1 MFSTTLFIKVM
12 LLTALEYLRGE
23 TAEKKVDEATLTSNK
38 LEITGQHVQDVQCI
52 KEKQASIPQD
62 VGKALAG
69 AKAVTGLSYQ
79 PTQQIEITDKWLIR
93 FKFLGNVLL
102 SFVSIA

>member
-1 MFSTTLFIKVM
+1 MFITSLFIKVM
-12 LLTALEYLRGE
+12 LLTALEYLRSE

-38 LEITGQHVQDVQCI
+38 LEITGQDVQDVQCI
-52 KEKQASIPQD
+52 KEKQAKD
-62 VGKALAG
+62 AGTALVGAET
-69 AKAVTGLSYQ
+69 VRGLSYQ